1 MIEQLFSFDLK
12 TKHLFTTVTL
22 TMGRCFADSLS
33 DLRVIVPPKT
43 QQWPAYAN
51 ADAFIQIYDWD
62 HLNLGGSEN
71 FLEFPIY
78 LGLRT
83 FPSTIQIYGPG
94 KLMRTRQGSIS
105 CLQNNSCY
113 EVSLTLVDL
122 FCMDNS
128 SSSILIVQGTFL
140 NIINSSFSG
149 CSSDKDGSILH
160 LYDNAKANITQSTFL
175 NLHSFSSGGAI
186 SAVGSSLLIVDS
198 QFSNCSSELG
208 GGSVW
213 ISAYQCYGNRAM
225 SSTYID
231 SSDFDHSSSKGPG
244 GAIYVT
250 GQLVAVTVMHSTF
263 NSCLSE
269 SAGGAISISDM
280 AELEISASRFENN
293 VALGL
298 GGGALHVQNASLY
311 LAGSMCKIVTTA
323 NYIEQCAKKSNF
335 SGNSAPVGGGGALF
349 LQGSNDLIECAGPGS
364 NCSFCIRNNS
374 ALYGSCVASDYKRIQ
389 ITQISEIM
397 YPGIDFSVVVT
408 KMDAYNHTI
417 YSDSSSILEVYS
429 VVNMV
434 NGNSD
439 PSSSPFNFISG
450 NTEVKMQRGK
460 AVFSINIQPTFSSV
474 SFEKSLTSLEST
486 PLLYFKGIDSQTMRV
501 MHSEVFSLPLSSG
514 KAVCPPGYVLS
525 QSEGSD
531 ANGSA
536 VCAFCK
542 PGTYSLDPLAPA
554 PGSHSKSPSC
564 FNCPAG
570 GNCLDGGGH
579 VNFSVGVWVVSNAM
593 YVLRSCPQG
602 HQLVNS
608 STSSKV
614 FSHDLQE
621 CLACP
626 SGQYIVSPNSGTCQ
640 NCPKGAVCLSDLSCA
655 LRYPPNFVCA
665 GNTSIIGEW
674 SPDYDTGIYILNN
687 CPAGY
692 ELVSTVEAGSAD
704 LQECRAC
711 LAGQY
716 IIDPSTDICRNCPAG
731 IELVFEYGV
740 VFGFSCPLLLILQFL
755 LSFIFA
761 QYEFLIISPW

>member
-1 MIEQLFSFDLK
+1 MQG
-12 TKHLFTTVTL
+12 T
-22 TMGRCFADSLS
+22 SLS
-33 DLRVIVPPKT
+33 I
-43 QQWPAYAN
+43 
-51 ADAFIQIYDWD
+51 F
-62 HLNLGGSEN
+62 
-71 FLEFPIY
+71 
-78 LGLRT
+78 
-83 FPSTIQIYGPG
+83 
-94 KLMRTRQGSIS
+94 
-105 CLQNNSCY
+105 
-113 EVSLTLVDL
+113 
-122 FCMDNS
+122 
-128 SSSILIVQGTFL
+128 
-140 NIINSSFSG
+140 NSSFSG
-149 CSSDKDGSILH
+149 CSSDEDGGILH
-160 LYDNAKANITQSTFL
+160 IYDNAKAKIAQSTFL

-250 GQLVAVTVMHSTF
+250 GQLVAVTVMRSTF

-269 SAGGAISISDM
+269 SAGGAISISDL
-280 AELEISASRFENN
+280 AELEISASRFEYN

-311 LAGSMCKIVTTA
+311 LAGSTCVTTA
-323 NYIEQCAKKSNF
+323 KYTEECAKKSNF

-349 LQGSNDLIECAGPGS
+349 LQGSINLIECAGPGG

-374 ALYGSCVASDYKRIQ
+374 ALYGSCVATDCKRIQ
-389 ITQISEIM
+389 LIQISEVM

-417 YSDSSSILEVYS
+417 YSDSSSMLEVYS

-434 NGNSD
+434 NGNSQ

-450 NTEVKMQRGK
+450 NTVVKLQRGK
-460 AVFSINIQPTFSSV
+460 AVFSINIQPTFSNI

-525 QSEGSD
+525 QNED
-531 ANGSA
+531 EANGFA
-536 VCAFCK
+536 VCTFCK

-554 PGSHSKSPSC
+554 PGSRSKAPSC

-570 GNCLDGGGH
+570 GNCLDGGNH

-593 YVLRSCPQG
+593 YILRSCPQG

-608 STSSKV
+608 STNLKV

-640 NCPKGAVCLSDLSCA
+640 NCPKGAVRLLDLSCA
-655 LRYPPNFVCA
+655 LLYPPNFVCA

-674 SPDYDTGIYILNN
+674 SPDYDKGIYILNN

-692 ELVSTVEAGSAD
+692 ELVSAAEAGSAD

-716 IIDPSTDICRNCPAG
+716 IINSSTDFCQNCPAG
-731 IELVFEYGV
+731 IEHVFECGV
-740 VFGFSCPLLLILQFL
+740 VFGVLVLDLLFFLLFL
-755 LSFIFA
+755 LS
-761 QYEFLIISPW
+761 LIIA

>member
-1 MIEQLFSFDLK
+1 
-12 TKHLFTTVTL
+12 
-22 TMGRCFADSLS
+22 MGRCFADSFA
-33 DLRVIVPPKT
+33 DLRVVVPPKT
-43 QQWPAYAN
+43 LPWPTYAN
-51 ADAFIQIYDWD
+51 ADAFTQIYDWD
-62 HLNLGGSEN
+62 RFNLGGSEN

-83 FPSTIQIYGPG
+83 FPSAIHIYGPG
-94 KLMRTRQGSIS
+94 RLKRIRQGLIS

-113 EVSLTLVDL
+113 EVSLTSADLV
-122 FCMDNS
+122 CIDNS
-128 SSSILIVQGTFL
+128 SSSLLTVQGTFL

-149 CSSDKDGSILH
+149 CSSDEDGGILH
-160 LYDNAKANITQSTFL
+160 LFDNAKANIAQSTFL

-213 ISAYQCYGNRAM
+213 ISAYQCYGKRAM
-225 SSTYID
+225 SRTTID
-231 SSDFDHSSSKGPG
+231 SSNFDHSSSKGPG

-250 GQLVAVTVMHSTF
+250 GQLVAVTVMRSTF

-269 SAGGAISISDM
+269 SSGGAISISDL
-280 AELEISASRFENN
+280 AELEISASMFENN

-311 LAGSMCKIVTTA
+311 LAGSRCKLVRTA
-323 NYIEQCAKKSNF
+323 NYTEECDKKSNF

-349 LQGSNDLIECAGPGS
+349 LQGSNNLIECAGPGG

-389 ITQISEIM
+389 LTQISEKM
-397 YPGIDFSVVVT
+397 YPGIDFSVVFT

-434 NGNSD
+434 NGNSQ

-450 NTEVKMQRGK
+450 YTVVQLQRGK
-460 AVFSINIQPTFSSV
+460 AVFSINIQPTFSNI

-486 PLLYFKGIDSQTMRV
+486 PLLYFKGIDSQTMRG
-501 MHSEVFSLPLSSG
+501 MHSEVLTLPLSSG

-525 QSEGSD
+525 LSED
-531 ANGSA
+531 NEANA
-536 VCAFCK
+536 FAACTFCK

-554 PGSHSKSPSC
+554 PGSHSKSPAC

-570 GNCLDGGGH
+570 GNCLNGGDH

-593 YVLRSCPQG
+593 YILRSCPQG

-608 STSSKV
+608 STNSKV

-621 CLACP
+621 CSACP
-626 SGQYIVSPNSGTCQ
+626 LGQYIVSPNSGTCQ

-655 LRYPPNFVCA
+655 LRNPPNFVCA

-674 SPDYDTGIYILNN
+674 SPDYNTGTYILNN

-692 ELVSTVEAGSAD
+692 ELVSAAEAGSAD

-716 IIDPSTDICRNCPAG
+716 IINSSTDVCQNCPAG
-731 IELVFEYGV
+731 IFLSMALY
-740 VFGFSCPLLLILQFL
+740 LLFVL
-755 LSFIFA
+755 LFFN
-761 QYEFLIISPW
+761 